1 MSRFLRV
8 VNETRQSIIGGQ
20 IHLADT
26 VLGRMRGFL
35 LRRRPEAG
43 EGIFLTPCKGVHM
56 YWMRFPLD
64 VLFVDSHGTVLAVH
78 ENLQPGRRTPVYR
91 SAQYAI
97 ELPVGTVAA
106 SGTHAGDRLSWRPG
120 SAGAA
125 VSEAAAGPNAGLE
138 AQEAR

>member
-26 VLGRMRGFL
+26 VLARMRGFL

-43 EGIFLTPCKGVHM
+43 EGIFLNPCKGVHM

-64 VLFVDSHGTVLAVH
+64 VLFVDRHGTVLAVH

-91 SAQYAI
+91 AAQCAI
-97 ELPVGTVAA
+97 EVPAGTVAA
-106 SGTHAGDRLSWRPG
+106 SGTRAGDRLSWRPG
-120 SAGAA
+120 TAA
-125 VSEAAAGPNAGLE
+125 TVKNEVAAGPGAGLE
-138 AQEAR
+138 AQEA